1 MVGYAIDPAR
11 KTVAASAVQTCAK
24 TRGRFRRPRSP
35 GRAEEGAVE
44 DKARFLL
51 PSEIADAP
59 GAEDWRSMY
68 PYFTRF
74 QPEDDQRFWF
84 YNSMHFP
91 EPMPAFDT
99 ITAEVPYSAI
109 GANTARVFVFPTTL
123 GIEHRIV
130 NGRVYI
136 TAIPVTD
143 PEEIGRRAAIF
154 GERASYYYE
163 NWDALYEGWKVR
175 MRSLIGEI
183 ESVTVPELPEFEDAS
198 VVFESVG
205 VAQNHYLRENFHKCI
220 DLFSKMWHHHT
231 EMLMLGYGAYV
242 VFFQFCKQAFPEIS
256 DQTAARMV
264 AGIDVIMY
272 RPDDELRGL
281 ARLAVEAGVDDL
293 FTEGCSPSVVLAALA
308 DRGEGGKR
316 WLAAFEE
323 AREPWFNVS
332 TGDGFYHHHRSWA
345 DDLTVPFTA
354 LPRYVAQVRDGSLGA
369 RPTEALRAEQ
379 ERIASSYRELLG
391 SDDEKAAFDQ
401 MLGLCRRVFPFVE
414 DHKFYCEHWFTSQF
428 FAKIREFGALL
439 ARFGVLADAEDIF
452 QLHHTELDQA
462 LSDVMLA
469 WSAGGPPL
477 GARYWQPIVASRKRM
492 LAALK
497 DWSPPPALGPVPEAL
512 NDPAVRM
519 LWGITQERIEAW
531 LSPASDVVRG
541 FGASSG
547 VVEGPARVLTDVNQ
561 IGEIRDGEILV
572 CPVTAPS
579 WAPVFGKIKA
589 AVSDIGGS
597 MSHAAI
603 VAREY
608 GMPAVVGTGD
618 ATKRIRT
625 GQRIR
630 VDGDR
635 GIVQVVE

>member
-1 MVGYAIDPAR
+1 
-11 KTVAASAVQTCAK
+11 
-24 TRGRFRRPRSP
+24 
-35 GRAEEGAVE
+35 
-44 DKARFLL
+44 
-51 PSEIADAP
+51 
-59 GAEDWRSMY
+59 
-68 PYFTRF
+68 
-74 QPEDDQRFWF
+74 
-84 YNSMHFP
+84 
-91 EPMPAFDT
+91 
-99 ITAEVPYSAI
+99 
-109 GANTARVFVFPTTL
+109 
-123 GIEHRIV
+123 
-130 NGRVYI
+130 
-136 TAIPVTD
+136 
-143 PEEIGRRAAIF
+143 
-154 GERASYYYE
+154 
-163 NWDALYEGWKVR
+163 
-175 MRSLIGEI
+175 
-183 ESVTVPELPEFEDAS
+183 
-198 VVFESVG
+198 
-205 VAQNHYLRENFHKCI
+205 
-220 DLFSKMWHHHT
+220 
-231 EMLMLGYGAYV
+231 MLMLGYGAYV

-281 ARLAVEAGVDDL
+281 ARLAVETGVDDL
-293 FTEGCSPSVVLAALA
+293 FTEGCSPASVLAALA

-316 WLAAFEE
+316 WLAAFDE
-323 AREPWFNVS
+323 ARDPWFNVS

-354 LPRYVAQVRDGSLGA
+354 LPRYVAQVRSGTLAA
-369 RPTEALRAEQ
+369 RPTAELRAER
-379 ERIASSYRELLG
+379 ERIASSYRALLA
-391 SDDEKAAFDQ
+391 SAEERAAFDQ

-428 FAKIREFGALL
+428 FGKIREFGALL
-439 ARFGVLADAEDIF
+439 ARFGVLAEAEDIF
-452 QLHHTELDQA
+452 QLHHTEVDQA

-469 WSAGGPPL
+469 WAAGSPPL
-477 GARYWQPIVASRKRM
+477 GGAHWQPIVASRKRM

-497 DWSPPPALGPVPEAL
+497 DWSPPPALGPVPTAL

-519 LWGITQERIEAW
+519 LWGVTQERIEAW
-531 LSPASDVVRG
+531 LSPSADEIRG

-547 VVEGPARVLTDVNQ
+547 VVEGPARVLADVNQ

-608 GMPAVVGTGD
+608 GLPAVVGTGD
-618 ATKRIRT
+618 ATKRIST

-635 GIVQVVE
+635 GIVQVIG